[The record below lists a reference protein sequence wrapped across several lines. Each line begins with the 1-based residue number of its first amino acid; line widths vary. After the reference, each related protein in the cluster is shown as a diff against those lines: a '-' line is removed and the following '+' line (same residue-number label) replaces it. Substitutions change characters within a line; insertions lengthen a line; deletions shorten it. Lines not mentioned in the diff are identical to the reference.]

1 MALLTRAT
9 LEALRT
15 EAPEQARAFLIDLVL
30 HGRMTPDEAETD
42 AARLGLPRLANAPHP
57 SEFDPMEEARW
68 SLFMTLAWA
77 VWRTPE
83 AVCNQWDEYR
93 TECEEWIIPE
103 GAEHNELWR
112 RRPASWESILAETCC
127 VGDRVMDLA
136 VAKDALWRALTER
149 KLYAIA
155 NSISSAT
162 RRRILAH
169 HWVEPGIRIKW
180 VEGAWRDVVVTNTK
194 AQRTHEYLDLDFD
207 RTAVMSIWP
216 PRHDSAS
223 AVPKGIRNGDR
234 GPLSWMYLVI
244 AEYRA
249 RVKRGEDA
257 SIPQEAERLSD
268 WLHDKYPT
276 LRRLSGKRIRNELYR
291 LRRDPK
297 S

>member
-1 MALLTRAT
+1 MALLTQAA

-15 EAPEQARAFLIDLVL
+15 DAPEQARAFLIDLVL

-42 AARLGLPRLANAPHP
+42 AARLGLPRLADAPHT

-68 SLFMTLAWA
+68 SLFMTLAWV

-103 GAEHNELWR
+103 GAEHHELWR
-112 RRPASWESILAETCC
+112 RRPASWESILAEACC
-127 VGDRVMDLA
+127 IGDRVMDLA
-136 VAKDALWRALTER
+136 VAKDALWRALMER

-169 HWVEPGIRIKW
+169 RWVEPGIRIKW

-194 AQRTHEYLDLDFD
+194 AQRTHEYMDLDFD

-216 PRHDSAS
+216 PRHDSTS
-223 AVPKGIRNGDR
+223 AVPKGIRKGDR
-234 GPLSWMYLVI
+234 GRLSWMYLAI

-257 SIPQEAERLSD
+257 PIPQEAERLSD

-276 LRRLSGKRIRNELYR
+276 LRRLSGKSIRNELYR